1 MEAKQWDIFISHA
14 AEDKATVARPLV
26 AVLRRAGA
34 RVWLDEQELTV
45 GDSLSEKIDEG
56 LAQSRFGAVILSPA
70 FLAKHWPKKELAGLR
85 SREEDGQKVI
95 LPVWHNVDKT
105 TIRLFSPI
113 LADVLAANTDQGIDT
128 VARQLA
134 DVIFPMVDDDLS
146 NEHKSVGR
154 RLVEILEFRRDK
166 VALIEFLRFHLSR
179 GDGRYLGWGGVSVIE
194 EYQLHDMVFDA
205 YAPYGGH
212 GGHGMRLSLV
222 NFTEVWADPFEV
234 DREGAL
240 KIHERISTAISAIE
254 SVRHRF
260 GDDLQSQA
268 AVRSWLG
275 SQDPWRRENL
285 HSYDFAPDLHFF
297 VYAGRRSQIDASQQ
311 RHDKWS
317 ELRNYSSDISIK
329 TYDSL
334 IDSFLLNDR
343 PLGQA
348 AVRGRS
354 DRGSGSDR

>member
-1 MEAKQWDIFISHA
+1 MAAKQWDIFISHA
-14 AEDKATVARPLV
+14 SEDKATVARPLA
-26 AVLRRAGA
+26 AVLRRGGA

-105 TIRLFSPI
+105 TIRQFSPI
-113 LADVLAANTDQGIDT
+113 LADVLAANTDQGIDS

-134 DVIFPMVDDDLS
+134 DILFPMVDRTAYPYVGPTD
-146 NEHKSVGR
+146 EEKSVGR
-154 RLVEILEFRRDK
+154 RLIEILEFRRDK
-166 VALIEFLRFHLSR
+166 EALIEFLRFHLSR
-179 GDGRYLGWGGVSVIE
+179 GDERFAWEWGGVPVIE
-194 EYQLHDMVFDA
+194 EYQLHDVVFDA
-205 YAPYGGH
+205 YASYV
-212 GGHGMRLSLV
+212 GHGMELTLV

-260 GDDLQSQA
+260 GDDGQSRA
-268 AVRSWLG
+268 AVRSWVG
-275 SQDPWRRENL
+275 SQHPWWWGKVDLDAFLPE
-285 HSYDFAPDLHFF
+285 PDLRFF

-311 RHDKWS
+311 RHDKWT
-317 ELRNYSSDISIK
+317 ELRGYSRDISIK

-334 IDSFLLNDR
+334 IDPFL
-343 PLGQA
+343 
-348 AVRGRS
+348 
-354 DRGSGSDR
+354 

>member
-1 MEAKQWDIFISHA
+1 MPRSYRGSKTEAKQWDIFISHA
-14 AEDKATVARPLV
+14 GEDKATVARPL
-26 AVLRRAGA
+26 AAALRRAGA

-56 LAQSRFGAVILSPA
+56 LAQSCFGAVILSPA

-105 TIRLFSPI
+105 TIRQFSPI

-134 DVIFPMVDDDLS
+134 DVIFPIIDVDYGI
-146 NEHKSVGR
+146 HQPGKSVGR
-154 RLVEILEFRRDK
+154 RLVEIVEFRHDK
-166 VALIEFLRFHLSR
+166 EALIEFLRFHLSR
-179 GDGRYLGWGGVSVIE
+179 GNGPYLGWGSYSVIE
-194 EYQLHDMVFDA
+194 EYQLHDVVFDA
-205 YAPYGGH
+205 YAPYV
-212 GGHGMRLSLV
+212 GHGMRLTLV
-222 NFTEVWADPFEV
+222 NFTEVWDDPFEV

-240 KIHERISTAISAIE
+240 KIHETISTAISAIE
-254 SVRHRF
+254 SVRRRF
-260 GDDLQSQA
+260 GRDRQSQA
-268 AVRSWLG
+268 AVRSQLLG
-275 SQDPWRRENL
+275 SEDLDR
-285 HSYDFAPDLHFF
+285 YDRTPDLNFF

-317 ELRNYSSDISIK
+317 ELRNYSRDISIK

-334 IDSFLLNDR
+334 IDSFL
-343 PLGQA
+343 
-348 AVRGRS
+348 
-354 DRGSGSDR
+354 

>member
-14 AEDKATVARPLV
+14 AEDKATVARPL
-26 AVLRRAGA
+26 AAALKRAGA

-85 SREEDGQKVI
+85 AREEDGQKVI

-105 TIRLFSPI
+105 TIRQFSPI
-113 LADVLAANTDQGIDT
+113 LADVLAANTDQGIDA

-134 DVIFPMVDDDLS
+134 DVIFPMVVDDLS
-146 NEHKSVGR
+146 NEDKSAGR

-166 VALIEFLRFHLSR
+166 EALIEFLRFHLSR
-179 GDGRYLGWGGVSVIE
+179 DDRSYPAWKLGWGGGCVIE

-205 YAPYGGH
+205 YASLVSH
-212 GGHGMRLSLV
+212 GIMGLTLV

-240 KIHERISTAISAIE
+240 RIHERISTAISAIE

-260 GDDLQSQA
+260 GDDLESQA
-268 AVRSWLG
+268 AVKSWVG
-275 SQDPWRRENL
+275 YVSQNSWWREDP
-285 HSYDFAPDLHFF
+285 HSYDFAPLDLRFC

-334 IDSFLLNDR
+334 IDSFL
-343 PLGQA
+343 
-348 AVRGRS
+348 
-354 DRGSGSDR
+354 